1 MTDLAQ
7 VLSATRGLS
16 MTNKEKYSEKKG
28 GEYHDTFLEGV
39 IECLSWP
46 VLKI

>member
-7 VLSATRGLS
+7 VLLATRGLS

-28 GEYHDTFLEGV
+28 GE
-39 IECLSWP
+39 IS
-46 VLKI
+46 